1 MDQKTR
7 RVIDHR
13 SQLLLINVSL
23 VVSKAGRSRVI
34 REKAKN
40 VHAYAIGEIGSYV
53 ANDVTTTEATY
64 NPYRADYFFEKESNI
79 PRQEA
84 DVAIFT
90 DTGRLFLSE
99 KWLLDKPV
107 LTLYIAELRIR
118 RLHGG
123 GTLV

>member
-40 VHAYAIGEIGSYV
+40 VHAYAVGEIGPYV
-53 ANDVTTTEATY
+53 ADGVTTTEATY

-107 LTLYIAELRIR
+107 LPSISLN
-118 RLHGG
+118 
-123 GTLV
+123 